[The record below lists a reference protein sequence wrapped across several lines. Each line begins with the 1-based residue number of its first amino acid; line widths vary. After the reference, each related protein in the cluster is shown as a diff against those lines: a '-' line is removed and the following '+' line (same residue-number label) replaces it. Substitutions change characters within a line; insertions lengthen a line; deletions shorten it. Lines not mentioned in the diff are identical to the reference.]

1 MKSGGEPSN
10 RERARLIYLRSGC
23 KKSLPTIA
31 KEIGVSYDTVKS
43 WKRRD
48 KWDEDPKA
56 VSHGAPA
63 PAPAP
68 EDAPE
73 NAPAPK
79 RKRGG
84 QPGNRNAVGNSGGG
98 PPGNQNAVTTGEY
111 ASILFSDMT
120 DEERALISS
129 IPECTVDLMRNDLAL
144 LCVREKRM
152 LARIASLQSSAE
164 NGMIYSA
171 ITNRHSTNTRSG
183 AQTDTE
189 TTDTTVA
196 PAIDRIGDIEEAL
209 TRLRRE
215 KQRIINALNDYE
227 EKRSKNAQNNPFYA
241 SSAIEESNRRMMTFA
256 DLLNHPAQSRD
267 LSELEG
273 QSGG

>member
-1 MKSGGEPSN
+1 MKSGGEPTN

-56 VSHGAPA
+56 VSHGAHA

-68 EDAPE
+68 EDAPK

-111 ASILFSDMT
+111 ARLLMSDLS
-120 DEERALISS
+120 DDERALIAS
-129 IPECTVDLMRNDLAL
+129 IPECTIDLMRHDLAL

-152 LARIASLQSSAE
+152 LGRIARLQESAE
-164 NGMIYSA
+164 NDMIYSE
-171 ITNRHSTNTRSG
+171 ITNHHSDHVKNGNT
-183 AQTDTE
+183 D
-189 TTDTTVA
+189 TTDTTDTTIA
-196 PAIDRIGDIEEAL
+196 PVIDRIGDIEESL
-209 TRLRRE
+209 TRVRRE
-215 KQRIINALNDYE
+215 KQRIIAAINDYE
-227 EKRSKNAQNNPFYA
+227 IKHSKLSMEKERHERQYGAGDEDGRSITIVYDYGDGEGA
-241 SSAIEESNRRMMTFA
+241 EE
-256 DLLNHPAQSRD
+256 
-267 LSELEG
+267 
-273 QSGG
+273 

>member
-1 MKSGGEPSN
+1 MKSGGEPTN

-48 KWDEDPKA
+48 KWDEDPRA
-56 VSHGAPA
+56 VSPGASA

-111 ASILFSDMT
+111 ARLLFSDLT
-120 DEERALISS
+120 EDERALLAS
-129 IPECTVDLMRNDLAL
+129 IPECTIDLMRHDLAL

-152 LARIASLQSSAE
+152 LGRISRLQASADEETRL
-164 NGMIYSA
+164 IYSE
-171 ITNRHSTNTRSG
+171 ITSHHSTHVKNG
-183 AQTDTE
+183 NTDTTD

-196 PAIDRIGDIEEAL
+196 PAIDRISDIEEAL
-209 TRLRRE
+209 TRVRRE
-215 KQRIINALNDYE
+215 KQRIIAAINDYE
-227 EKRSKNAQNNPFYA
+227 IKHSQLSMEKERHERQYGAGDEDGRSITIVYDYGDGEGA
-241 SSAIEESNRRMMTFA
+241 EE
-256 DLLNHPAQSRD
+256 
-267 LSELEG
+267 
-273 QSGG
+273 

>member
-1 MKSGGEPSN
+1 MKSGGEPTN

-48 KWDEDPKA
+48 KWDEDPRA
-56 VSHGAPA
+56 VSPGASAPA
-63 PAPAP
+63 PAPK
-68 EDAPE
+68 DAPE

-111 ASILFSDMT
+111 ARLLFSDLT
-120 DEERALISS
+120 EDERALLAS
-129 IPECTVDLMRNDLAL
+129 IPECTIDLMRHDLAL

-152 LARIASLQSSAE
+152 LGRIARLQASADE
-164 NGMIYSA
+164 ETGLIYSE
-171 ITNRHSTNTRSG
+171 ITSHHSTHVKNG
-183 AQTDTE
+183 NTDTTD

-196 PAIDRIGDIEEAL
+196 PAIDRISDIEEAL
-209 TRLRRE
+209 TRVRRE
-215 KQRIINALNDYE
+215 KQRIIAAINEYEIKQATLSMEKERHERQYGSSDEDGRSITIIYDYGD
-227 EKRSKNAQNNPFYA
+227 
-241 SSAIEESNRRMMTFA
+241 EES
-256 DLLNHPAQSRD
+256 
-267 LSELEG
+267 EG
-273 QSGG
+273 AEE

>member
-68 EDAPE
+68 EDAPK

-111 ASILFSDMT
+111 ARLLMSDLS
-120 DEERALISS
+120 DDERALIAS
-129 IPECTVDLMRNDLAL
+129 IPECTIDLMRHDLAL
-144 LCVREKRM
+144 LCVRERRM
-152 LARIASLQSSAE
+152 LGRIARLQESAE
-164 NGMIYSA
+164 NDMIYSE
-171 ITNRHSTNTRSG
+171 ITSHHSDHVKNGNT
-183 AQTDTE
+183 D
-189 TTDTTVA
+189 TTDTTDTTIA
-196 PAIDRIGDIEEAL
+196 PVIDRIGDIEESL
-209 TRLRRE
+209 TRVRRE
-215 KQRIINALNDYE
+215 KQRIIAAINDYE
-227 EKRSKNAQNNPFYA
+227 IKHSQLSMEQERHERQYGSGDEDGRSITIVYDYGDGEGA
-241 SSAIEESNRRMMTFA
+241 EE
-256 DLLNHPAQSRD
+256 
-267 LSELEG
+267 
-273 QSGG
+273 